1 MQKHHLMHLAD
12 PPVFRHCDVLW
23 GAVISHKRLNPG
35 TQEPWTPK
43 VAEISHEISHEDGLL
58 HMNL

>member
-12 PPVFRHCDVLW
+12 HCDVLW
-23 GAVISHKRLNPG
+23 WAVISRKRLNPG

-43 VAEISHEISHEDGLL
+43 VAEISHEISHEDGLW